1 MLTLSLSMSSTAVCL
16 VTVALL
22 CGGALATPLGTSAP
36 PAPDAALCT
45 THARSLLFELRSV
58 LDPALEERSGSG
70 ALFHGFNCTE
80 LRAELRP
87 DSQTVAV
94 CQPDQYVTCSDEN
107 SSSFSE
113 PECLENI
120 RGDLQYYEL
129 MLRDYVKT
137 LDQKLKSRSIT
148 ALTSITKLMQ
158 RLQKECPLLPKTKEP
173 QTTTWVATD
182 PFYDR
187 MDLCKW
193 LKGLHIRTVT
203 INRVFGYISAGEYKK

>member
-1 MLTLSLSMSSTAVCL
+1 MYSEYGTAVCL

-22 CGGALATPLGTSAP
+22 CGGALATPIRRSAP
-36 PAPDAALCT
+36 PETADEPCT
-45 THARSLLFELRSV
+45 KHARLLLFELRRV
-58 LDPALEERSGSG
+58 LDAALEERSGND

-94 CQPDQYVTCSDEN
+94 CQPDQYVTCSDQH

-113 PECLENI
+113 PECLKNI

-137 LDQKLKSRSIT
+137 LDQKQKSRSIT
-148 ALTSITKLMQ
+148 NLTKITSLIQ
-158 RLQKECPLLPKTKEP
+158 TLQKDCPLLPKTKEP
-173 QTTTWVATD
+173 QMTTWVATD

-193 LKGLHIRTVT
+193 LKGLHIRAVT
-203 INRVFGYISAGEYKK
+203 INRVLGYISAGEYKK

>member
-1 MLTLSLSMSSTAVCL
+1 ALCL

-22 CGGALATPLGTSAP
+22 CGGALANPVPSSAP
-36 PAPDAALCT
+36 PGPDAALCT
-45 THARSLLFELRSV
+45 RHARSLLFGLRR
-58 LDPALEERSGSG
+58 ALEERRGSG

-94 CQPDQYVTCSDEN
+94 CQPDQYVCIVLTLVSPQ
-107 SSSFSE
+107 S
-113 PECLENI
+113 ECLENI
-120 RGDLQYYEL
+120 RGDLQHYKL

-137 LDQKLKSRSIT
+137 LDQKQKSQSIT
-148 ALTSITKLMQ
+148 ELTSITSLIQ
-158 RLQKECPLLPKTKEP
+158 TLQE
-173 QTTTWVATD
+173 TWVATD

-203 INRVFGYISAGEYKK
+203 INRVLGYISAGEYKK

>member
-1 MLTLSLSMSSTAVCL
+1 MYSTALCL

-22 CGGALATPLGTSAP
+22 CGGALANPVPSSAP
-36 PAPDAALCT
+36 PGPDAALCT
-45 THARSLLFELRSV
+45 RHARSLLFGLRRV
-58 LDPALEERSGSG
+58 LDAALEERRGSG

-94 CQPDQYVTCSDEN
+94 CQPDQYVTCFDQN

-113 PECLENI
+113 SECLENI
-120 RGDLQYYEL
+120 RGDLQHYKL

-137 LDQKLKSRSIT
+137 LDQKQKSQSIT
-148 ALTSITKLMQ
+148 ELTSITSLIQ
-158 RLQKECPLLPKTKEP
+158 TLQEECPLLPKSKEP

-203 INRVFGYISAGEYKK
+203 INRVLGYISAGEYKK

>member
-1 MLTLSLSMSSTAVCL
+1 MYSTALCL

-22 CGGALATPLGTSAP
+22 CGGALANPVPSSAP
-36 PAPDAALCT
+36 PGPDAALCT
-45 THARSLLFELRSV
+45 RHARSLLFGLRRV
-58 LDPALEERSGSG
+58 LDAALEERRGSG

-94 CQPDQYVTCSDEN
+94 CQPDQS
-107 SSSFSE
+107 
-113 PECLENI
+113 ECLENI
-120 RGDLQYYEL
+120 RGDLQHYKL

-137 LDQKLKSRSIT
+137 LDQKQKSQSIT
-148 ALTSITKLMQ
+148 EITSITSLIQ
-158 RLQKECPLLPKTKEP
+158 TLQE
-173 QTTTWVATD
+173 TWVATD

-193 LKGLHIRTVT
+193 LKGLHIRAVT
-203 INRVFGYISAGEYKK
+203 INRVLGYISAGEYKK